1 MTGDGS
7 ILLLLLDWKSPTL
20 APLARCGSGCS
31 RSVKRLVERKF
42 SPTSSGGQ
50 GEEEVS
56 SSTDADGAVAVAALT
71 GREDRR
77 LWTASARRGSGQF
90 QFAFPLDWRVLIT
103 RSASCISSG
112 RMGVMRSGES
122 NAHPKPGS
130 RTDTDGSVT
139 VVARALKN
147 MDILT
152 AQQRGQGKRTWSD
165 AFGQGTKSGRF
176 EKLLISQNY

>member
-31 RSVKRLVERKF
+31 RSVRRLVERKF

-77 LWTASARRGSGQF
+77 LWTASARRGSDQS
-90 QFAFPLDWRVLIT
+90 QFAFPLDWRVLILQQGF
-103 RSASCISSG
+103 AQL
-112 RMGVMRSGES
+112 
-122 NAHPKPGS
+122 KL
-130 RTDTDGSVT
+130 SVE
-139 VVARALKN
+139 
-147 MDILT
+147 
-152 AQQRGQGKRTWSD
+152 QQ
-165 AFGQGTKSGRF
+165 
-176 EKLLISQNY
+176 